1 MSSALAIAATTFL
14 IKDLLDN
21 HLIAQGLTSS
31 LGEVSVTALPPDRVP
46 VGAEERSQL
55 NLFLYRITPYTG
67 WRGSRVGDGAP
78 NGRVAPAA
86 PPLTLDLHYLL
97 AAYGEHDFHAELLLG
112 VAMRVLHQTPALTA
126 AAIRGVLTTGV
137 SAGGSSPLRAALA
150 AASINAGGE
159 GVTIEPEFLSS
170 EETSKLWSALQA
182 RYRPSAAYKV
192 SAVVLDGGE

>member
-14 IKDLLDN
+14 LKDLLDN
-21 HLIAQGLTSS
+21 RLIAQGLTSS

-55 NLFLYRITPYTG
+55 NLFLYRITPYTA
-67 WRGSRVGDGAP
+67 WRGSRVGNGAA
-78 NGRVAPAA
+78 NGRVAVAA

-112 VAMRVLHQTPALTA
+112 VAMQVLHQTPVLSA
-126 AAIRGVLTTGV
+126 ATIQSVLTTGV
-137 SAGGSSPLRAALA
+137 SAGSSSPLRAALA
-150 AASINAGGE
+150 AASVNDGGE

-182 RYRPSAAYKV
+182 RYRPSASYKV
-192 SAVVLDGGE
+192 SAVVLDDGE

>member
-14 IKDLLDN
+14 LKDLLDN
-21 HLIAQGLTSS
+21 RLIAQGLTSS

-67 WRGSRVGDGAP
+67 WRGGRVGNDAA
-78 NGRVAPAA
+78 NGRVAAAA
-86 PPLTLDLHYLL
+86 PPLALDLHYLL

-112 VAMRVLHQTPALTA
+112 VAMQVLHQTPVLSA
-126 AAIRGVLTTGV
+126 ATIQSVLTTGV
-137 SAGGSSPLRAALA
+137 SAGSSSPLRAALA
-150 AASINAGGE
+150 AASVNDGGA
-159 GVTIEPEFLSS
+159 GVTIEPEFLSN

-182 RYRPSAAYKV
+182 RYRPSASYKV
-192 SAVVLDGGE
+192 SAIVLDDGE